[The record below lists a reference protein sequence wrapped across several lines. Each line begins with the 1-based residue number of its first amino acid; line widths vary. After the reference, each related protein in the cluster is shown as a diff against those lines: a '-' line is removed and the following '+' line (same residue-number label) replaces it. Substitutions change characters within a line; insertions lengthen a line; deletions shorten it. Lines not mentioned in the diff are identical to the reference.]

1 MKILHL
7 ITHDKF
13 TAGYVNFMKLCMNG
27 YEHTFMISTWCAG
40 GGHAEKQLVD
50 DHDIIYYS
58 SGRWVAFSSRVRNL
72 IDEVDKIIVSGIF
85 GIEMLI
91 WFWPKCAFNKMY
103 LQYWGGDFYQVRE
116 AVKLSD
122 YMQQIQRFMLVSCF
136 NRSYGAIFLIDGEY
150 EKYKKITGIKK
161 SHVYV
166 AGMPSNPLDEFDY
179 AAHRTIKYDKPVR
192 IVIGNSATQENCH
205 KEILDK
211 LAHLSNEELE
221 IYCPLSYGD
230 GQYGNEVISYGK
242 DRFGE
247 KFHPINQWMEL
258 FDYNCFLA
266 SCHVGIF
273 NCNRQQAMGNI
284 FTMLQTG
291 RKVYLRTNTSM
302 FENYSEKGF
311 VIHDVNELDHAS
323 LEELMDF
330 PEREKNLQVAE
341 AWDYKKNAI
350 EEWKRVFNEK

>member
-1 MKILHL
+1 MRFQQDVFTIL
-7 ITHDKF
+7 
-13 TAGYVNFMKLCMNG
+13 
-27 YEHTFMISTWCAG
+27 
-40 GGHAEKQLVD
+40 
-50 DHDIIYYS
+50 
-58 SGRWVAFSSRVRNL
+58 
-72 IDEVDKIIVSGIF
+72 
-85 GIEMLI
+85 
-91 WFWPKCAFNKMY
+91 
-103 LQYWGGDFYQVRE
+103 GGDFYQLRE
-116 AVKLSD
+116 TVKFLD
-122 YMQQIQRFMLVSCF
+122 YRKQIQRRMLLSCF
-136 NRSYGAIFLIDGEY
+136 KRSYGAIYLIDGEY
-150 EKYKKITGIKK
+150 EKYKKITRIQKG
-161 SHVYV
+161 HVYV
-166 AGMPSNPLDEFDY
+166 ASMPANPLDEFDY
-179 AAHRTIKYDKPVR
+179 AAHRTIEHGKPVR
-192 IVIGNSATQENCH
+192 VVVGNSATQENCH

-211 LAHLSNEELE
+211 LAHLSNEKIE

-230 GQYGNEVISYGK
+230 EQYGNEVVSYGK

-247 KFHPINQWMEL
+247 KFHPITQWMEL

-323 LEELMDF
+323 LEELMGF

-350 EEWKRVFNEK
+350 EEWKKVFDEK